1 MKNRSFNPG
10 IRDIQAGDVNKAP
23 YISYVARCL
32 DLLMEH
38 GTDRYGPVHTPILA
52 SILDLRCFESPQ
64 RPEPFMEYYR
74 VNRRQRRN
82 LGGANM
88 LMDQPTLKALYLLAD
103 ISGNDRYKLFADNY
117 IDYYVNNI
125 VDENGLFWWGW
136 HRSYNIFLDE
146 MVLCDGGYHEIHGVH
161 DIDWEHIWQVNP
173 EAARRC
179 IEAVWKWHVIDKST
193 GMMDRHDSA
202 DALDDYMGIANAGW
216 MRGMLFSGYCDMA
229 MACGTHLH
237 AFAFLY
243 SKTQEGVWLER
254 AKLLAGYHWNSR
266 NKETNLCQSQ
276 PSKNENPDSR
286 RCYSIIPGLH
296 AHALLK
302 AWQRTGDETFK
313 EYAVGYLEAFDKYAY
328 DEDSGKYWGMLFLDG
343 TPDKRTSRNV
353 EYCRREGMD
362 PRQPMG
368 HLDLWSPYVLH
379 QEYPQHTAQNYVFAY
394 QLTGNKTF
402 LDSAKKWAAWIE
414 NEISDMKPVLDSW
427 YREYVEKF
435 APYGTYAEHYAR
447 TISFFN
453 HMYVTT
459 GNSHYLDVARKTV
472 DEAVSAL
479 LFRGVFRGHPA
490 KPYYEA
496 TDGVGYFLVSL
507 IQLDRI
513 LANNDTVIEDKV
525 MTMRNGATVGFDNW

>member
-1 MKNRSFNPG
+1 MSFTPG
-10 IRDIQAGDVNKAP
+10 IREISPETVNKKT
-23 YISYVARCL
+23 YLSYVAQCL

-52 SILDLRCFESPQ
+52 SILDLRSFESPEK
-64 RPEPFMEYYR
+64 PEPFMEYYR
-74 VNRRQRRN
+74 VNRRERRN

-88 LMDQPTLKALYLLAD
+88 LMDQPTLKAMYLLGD
-103 ISGNDRYKLFADNY
+103 ITGADRYRRFADAY
-117 IDYYVNNI
+117 IDYYTSNI

-136 HRSYNIFLDE
+136 HRSYNIFTDE

-161 DIDWEHIWQVNP
+161 DIDWQHLWQVNP
-173 EAARRC
+173 EATRRC
-179 IEAVWKWHVIDKST
+179 IEAIWKWHVIDKST
-193 GMMDRHDSA
+193 GMMDRHDSSNES
-202 DALDDYMGIANAGW
+202 DTDMGIVNAGW

-237 AFAFLY
+237 AFAFLF
-243 SKTQEGVWLER
+243 SKTKEAVWLER

-276 PSKNENPDSR
+276 PSKNDNPASR
-286 RCYSIIPGLH
+286 HCYTIIPGLH
-296 AHALLK
+296 AHSLLK
-302 AWQRTGDETFK
+302 AWQLTGEHTFK
-313 EYAVGYLEAFDKYAY
+313 EYATGYLEAYEKYGY
-328 DEDSGKYWGMLFLDG
+328 DEETGKYWGILQLDG
-343 TPDKRTSRNV
+343 TPDKRLSRNV
-353 EYCRREGMD
+353 DYCKQEGMD

-394 QLTGNKTF
+394 QLTGNEVF
-402 LDSAKKWAAWIE
+402 LNAAKKWASWIE
-414 NEISDMKPVLDSW
+414 KEVPDMRPVLDSW
-427 YREYVEKF
+427 YREYAEKF
-435 APYGTYAEHYAR
+435 APHGTYAEHYAR

-453 HMYVTT
+453 HMYVMTED
-459 GNSHYLDVARKTV
+459 NHYLDVAQMTAN
-472 DEAVSAL
+472 EAVSAMS
-479 LFRGVFRGHPA
+479 FRGIFRGHPA

-513 LANNDTVIEDKV
+513 LADRSSINQI
-525 MTMRNGATVGFDNW
+525 GFDNW